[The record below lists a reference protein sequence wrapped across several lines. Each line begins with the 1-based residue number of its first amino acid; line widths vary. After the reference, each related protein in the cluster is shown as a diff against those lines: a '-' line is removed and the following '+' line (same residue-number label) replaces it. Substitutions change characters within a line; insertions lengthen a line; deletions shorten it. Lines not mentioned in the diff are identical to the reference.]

1 MSEAR
6 RVELQV
12 LGQTLALRSA
22 ESPDY
27 LRSLA
32 VYLEERVAELTR
44 SGVKDPRAALTL
56 AALDIIDELFRAR
69 AEQGRAEGDLGV
81 RLGVLATLLDR
92 ATPEEPHSA

>member
-32 VYLEERVAELTR
+32 AYLEERVGELTR
-44 SGVKDPRAALTL
+44 SGVKDPGAALTL

-69 AEQGRAEGDLGV
+69 AEQGRAEGDLGA

-92 ATPEEPHSA
+92 ATPGEPHSA